1 MRILKKLSFV
11 VMGLAGLIIV
21 LALTLPV
28 IFKDDIQAM
37 IKKGI
42 NENINADVVYTPD
55 DISISLFSNFP
66 NLTIHT
72 GSLGVFNR
80 TPFEGKHLFVTDNLA
95 VEVNLLD
102 LIFGDQVKVAGIDL
116 SSPDINIVYLEDG
129 RANFDITY
137 PDTVA
142 VTDEISEPFS
152 FSIERWGVS
161 NGTLA
166 YTDLSMPFSVS
177 LKNISHKGSGNF
189 NENEFDLKTSTT
201 ADSLSMSYDGTEYLS
216 DKTAEVNAVISISDN
231 FSRFTFKE
239 NVGRLN
245 DFSFG
250 LDGWFLMNEESY
262 DMDLSFSSRDNSF
275 KSLLSLVPG
284 IYSDSF
290 KDLKASGNVSFAAAL
305 KGTFSE
311 TRVPA
316 FKIDL
321 GVQEGMFQYPGLPQ
335 AVRNVHLDMAVNN
348 SDGVI
353 ENTSIAMKDFHME
366 LGQNPVDAI
375 LLIENLKDYKMDGT
389 LRAKIDLKS
398 VTELFP
404 VDDLTLKG
412 QFSVDAS
419 VKGVYDSIR
428 KIIPVMHVDIGI
440 ADGYAKSKEYPIAIE
455 NLQALALVNNSSGKL
470 DDTTIDLKKIS
481 MLVGGEL
488 FEAAASLR
496 NPSDLQWNLMAKGG
510 LDIAGIL
517 KIFPVEGL
525 EAAGKLKADITSSGK
540 LSDVTLGRYDRL
552 PAGGMISLS
561 GFSMK
566 SADFKLAVSV
576 PEAQL
581 LFSPKNIN
589 LTSFK
594 AAVGKSDFSGSG
606 LVSDYMGYVLGKNE
620 ALTGNL
626 NINSGQINL
635 NEFMTE
641 EEEPVA
647 EDTTEFGVIP
657 IPENISFRVT
667 GYAKK
672 VLFQNYT
679 LSDVSG
685 EISVRNQTVDLKNLG
700 FKMMGGSFTMNGSY
714 NTKDIKKPG
723 YAFDMKVDALSIREA
738 FRSFSLVKK
747 FAPIAQ
753 GASGN
758 ISSSFKID
766 GILDENMSPV
776 ASKVNAS
783 GILNME
789 NVGVKGSAVLKNIA
803 ALIKLPA
810 AEDLVIKDTKASF
823 SIKDGRV
830 AIKPF
835 DVVLGSY
842 RTTVAG
848 TSGLDGSLSYNLT
861 TFVPSASLPSSI
873 AGLMPADPN
882 TKEVPLKISLGG
894 TFGDPKPVLLTSD
907 IKEKAKEAV
916 VQKATEE
923 GRALLTQKLTSA
935 LGGKASSADSVKK
948 DSAANTDAVQKLLED
963 KLKGLLKKK
972 KKN

>member
-11 VMGLAGLIIV
+11 VIGLAGLIIV
-21 LALTLPV
+21 LAIVLPV

-42 NENINADVVYTPD
+42 NDNINADVVYSPD

-72 GSLGVFNR
+72 GSLGIFNR
-80 TPFEGKHLFVTDNLA
+80 APFEGKHLFVANNVA
-95 VEVNLLD
+95 VEINLRD
-102 LIFGDQVKVAGIDL
+102 LIFGDQVKVAGINL
-116 SSPDINIVYLEDG
+116 SSPDINIIYLEDG
-129 RANFDITY
+129 SANFDITY
-137 PDTVA
+137 PDTVTVA
-142 VTDEISEPFS
+142 NETSEPFS
-152 FSIERWGVS
+152 FSIDHWSVS

-166 YTDLSMPFSVS
+166 YTDHSIPFSVS
-177 LKNISHKGSGNF
+177 LKNISHKGSGDF
-189 NENEFDLKTSTT
+189 NEKEFDLKTSTS
-201 ADSLSMSYDGTEYLS
+201 ADSLSMTFDGTEYLS

-262 DMDLSFSSRDNSF
+262 DMDLGFSSKDNSF

-284 IYSDSF
+284 IYSESF
-290 KDLKASGNVSFAAAL
+290 KDLKASGMVSFTAAL

-311 TRVPA
+311 TRMPA
-316 FKIDL
+316 FKIEL
-321 GVQEGMFQYPGLPQ
+321 GVQDGMFQYPALPQ
-335 AVRNVHLDMAVNN
+335 AVKNVRLDLTVNN

-353 ENTSIAMKDFHME
+353 ENTSVAMKDFHME
-366 LGQNPVDAI
+366 LGQNPVDAK
-375 LLIENLKDYKMDGT
+375 LLIENLKDYKMDGN

-404 VDDLTLKG
+404 VDGLTLKG
-412 QFSVDAS
+412 QFSMDAS
-419 VKGVYDSIR
+419 AKGVYDSIR
-428 KIIPVMHVDIGI
+428 KIIPVMHIDLGI
-440 ADGYAKSKEYPIAIE
+440 ADGYAKSSAYPIAVE
-455 NLQALALVNNSSGKL
+455 NMQAVAMVKNSSGKL

-510 LDIAGIL
+510 IDIANIL

-525 EAAGKLKADITSSGK
+525 EAAGKLKADVTSSGK

-552 PAGGMISLS
+552 AAGGTISLS

-566 SADFKLAVSV
+566 SVDFDLPVSV

-589 LTSFK
+589 LTKFK
-594 AAVGKSDFSGSG
+594 AAVGTSDFSGSG
-606 LVSDYMGYVLGKNE
+606 LVSDYMGFALGKIE
-620 ALTGNL
+620 VLSGNL
-626 NINSGQINL
+626 NITSAQINL

-667 GYAKK
+667 GAAKK
-672 VLFQNYT
+672 VLFQDYT

-685 EISVRNQTVDLKNLG
+685 EVGIRNQTADLKNLV
-700 FKMMGGSFTMNGSY
+700 FKMIGGSFAMNGSY
-714 NTKDIKKPG
+714 NTANIKKPG
-723 YAFDMKVDALSIREA
+723 YAFDMKVDALSLREA

-753 GASGN
+753 NASGN

-766 GILDENMSPV
+766 GILDEKMSPV
-776 ASKVNAS
+776 ASSVNAS
-783 GILNME
+783 GVLMME
-789 NVGVKGSAVLKNIA
+789 DVGIKGSTVLKNVA
-803 ALIKLPA
+803 GLIKLPA
-810 AEDLVIKDTKASF
+810 AENLIIKDTKASF
-823 SIKDGRV
+823 SIKDGKV

-835 DVVLGSY
+835 DVVLGSF
-842 RTTVAG
+842 RTTIAG
-848 TSGLDGSLSYNLT
+848 TSGLDGSLGYNLT

-894 TFGDPKPVLLTSD
+894 TFTDPKPVLLTSD

-923 GRALLTQKLTSA
+923 GKALLNQKLTSA
-935 LGGKASSADSVKK
+935 LIGKTSSTDSVKK
-948 DSAANTDAVQKLLED
+948 DSSTNAGAVQKVLED